1 MTALQ
6 ALEEL
11 EAWHRTADPWQYE
24 SHPDDAKRRD
34 ILLSELPRIAYA
46 RTLDVGCGQGFVT
59 RALPGRSVL
68 GIDISAEAVARAEAD
83 RDGRIRYLQCGLFD
97 AARALEGSFDL
108 VVITG
113 VLYPQYIGNALQV
126 VYRVVDRLLADG
138 GVLASVHIDAW
149 YRARFPYLMLREHR
163 YAYRE
168 HVHRLEIY
176 AK

>member
-1 MTALQ
+1 MATLQ
-6 ALEEL
+6 PLQEL
-11 EAWHRTADPWQYE
+11 EAWHRAPDPWQYE
-24 SHPDDAKRRD
+24 SHPDDARRRE
-34 ILLSELPRIAYA
+34 ILLSELPRIDYA
-46 RTLDVGCGQGFVT
+46 RVLDIGCGQGFVT
-59 RALPGRSVL
+59 RSLPGRSVL
-68 GIDISAEAVARAEAD
+68 GIDISAEAVARAATSGDE
-83 RDGRIRYLQCGLFD
+83 RVKYLQCGLLD
-97 AARALEGSFDL
+97 AWRRIEGRFDL

-168 HVHRLEIY
+168 YVHRLEIY